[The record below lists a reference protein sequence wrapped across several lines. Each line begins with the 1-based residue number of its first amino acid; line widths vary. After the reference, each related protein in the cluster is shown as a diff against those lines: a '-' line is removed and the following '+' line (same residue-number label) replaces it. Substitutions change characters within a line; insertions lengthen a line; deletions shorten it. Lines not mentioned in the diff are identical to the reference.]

1 MTQFMTQTELA
12 TQVQILKSS
21 YENAQLGKEE
31 FKALVYSLFEQTRMA
46 DVYKTYIDL
55 NLQVILK
62 ES

>member
-21 YENAQLGKEE
+21 YENAQLSKEE
-31 FKALVYSLFEQTRMA
+31 FKALVYSLFEQAEMA

-55 NLQVILK
+55 NLQVIMAQ
-62 ES
+62 